1 MPVHVAELRENRND
15 DRRQQQLGCLEPVHV
30 RVMDAEVD
38 DDVAEER
45 NVVALDDA
53 ADEFDEDEPA
63 DQPCSDSQARSAQP
77 VEGGCGGH
85 ARENST
91 AAAPSLVRGQPRG
104 EPVTTERE
112 TLTWQGFGDAARELS
127 RTIVAD
133 GFMPDVVVAIARGG
147 LLPAGAIAYG
157 LGIKNCGAINVEF
170 YTGIGTVLP
179 DPELLP
185 PEMDMAYLDGRRV
198 LLVDDV
204 ADSGRTLDLAVR
216 LLTDRGAIVRSV
228 VIYTKPTTIIRPDW
242 SWKDTDLWIDFP
254 WSWQGSVIEQD
265 AAVRE
270 SA

>member
-1 MPVHVAELRENRND
+1 M
-15 DRRQQQLGCLEPVHV
+15 
-30 RVMDAEVD
+30 
-38 DDVAEER
+38 
-45 NVVALDDA
+45 
-53 ADEFDEDEPA
+53 
-63 DQPCSDSQARSAQP
+63 
-77 VEGGCGGH
+77 
-85 ARENST
+85 
-91 AAAPSLVRGQPRG
+91 
-104 EPVTTERE
+104 
-112 TLTWQGFGDAARELS
+112 TWQGFGDATRELS

-133 GFMPDVVVAIARGG
+133 GCMPDVVVAIARGG

>member
-1 MPVHVAELRENRND
+1 M
-15 DRRQQQLGCLEPVHV
+15 
-30 RVMDAEVD
+30 
-38 DDVAEER
+38 
-45 NVVALDDA
+45 
-53 ADEFDEDEPA
+53 
-63 DQPCSDSQARSAQP
+63 
-77 VEGGCGGH
+77 
-85 ARENST
+85 
-91 AAAPSLVRGQPRG
+91 
-104 EPVTTERE
+104 TTERE
-112 TLTWQGFGDAARELS
+112 TLTWQGFGDATRELS
-127 RTIVAD
+127 RPIVAD

-216 LLTDRGAIVRSV
+216 LLIDRGAIVRSV